1 MQRTLDGTYIAY
13 FPAGPASTPTN
24 YISSLFV
31 FYLKTFSIDR
41 IIQNRLT
48 GWKGIMKRKG
58 SGRKWSWPNS
68 HKYLIFDR
76 TMKIILA
83 HGLECWTWVYIF
95 ITWNFGSFRLVC
107 LVTENRM

>member
-1 MQRTLDGTYIAY
+1 MQLTLDGTYIAY
-13 FPAGPASTPTN
+13 FPAGPSSIPTN
-24 YISSLFV
+24 YISLLFV
-31 FYLKTFSIDR
+31 FYLTTFSIDQ

-48 GWKGIMKRKG
+48 GWEGMKRKG
-58 SGRKWSWPNS
+58 SGRNWLWPNS

-95 ITWNFGSFRLVC
+95 ITWNFGSFKLVF
-107 LVTENRM
+107 LLTANHM